1 MALGRVRFLWTVSSG
16 QWLWCGVW
24 VGVVYL
30 VLSMVTLDQLS
41 SEEWLV
47 DLEYWGG
54 GGGMFV
60 VVMHWSQ
67 SSSVDRYSKK

>member
-1 MALGRVRFLWTVSSG
+1 M
-16 QWLWCGVW
+16 
-24 VGVVYL
+24 YL
-30 VLSMVTLDQLS
+30 VSSMVTLDQLS

-47 DLEYWGG
+47 DLECLG

-67 SSSVDRYSKK
+67 SSSVDRYNKNKIISSTKIPYMCR